1 MLTLLRKPKEA
12 GHGEVFK
19 RSQMDEIW
27 QKWSQWEEEVI
38 IWCHHLWTV
47 SALSPLFSRI
57 SSASDPPLER
67 LQLSMFKTQVPQF
80 PHDFAK
86 FTLWLFEPG
95 NGGGKKKRQ
104 GARKGVEGEGV
115 GWFEENNQASENFWK
130 TASQPKRHNAS
141 LWRLNVHDCVCLLEN
156 LEGRGRGRR
165 DTCDV
170 WIQPDCEFSKK

>member
-1 MLTLLRKPKEA
+1 MRYLRDHRWMRSDRSGVSGKKKSLFDATICGQCPPSLLYSAGSLQLQIHLWSGFGSPCSKLKCRSSPTTLLNSLCGFLNLEM
-12 GHGEVFK
+12 GE
-19 RSQMDEIW
+19 E
-27 QKWSQWEEEVI
+27 
-38 IWCHHLWTV
+38 
-47 SALSPLFSRI
+47 
-57 SSASDPPLER
+57 
-67 LQLSMFKTQVPQF
+67 
-80 PHDFAK
+80 
-86 FTLWLFEPG
+86 
-95 NGGGKKKRQ
+95 KKKRQ

-170 WIQPDCEFSKK
+170 